1 MAWRYSVAIDVLGVV
16 MERAI
21 AKSLPEIVAERVTR
35 PVGMHDTSFT
45 ATDVS
50 RLAVPYVD
58 ATPRPK
64 RMSDEEVVPVPYTAG
79 PGIVFVPSRALD
91 STSFPS
97 GGGEGKVDTGHEAA
111 SDRGEPE
118 QC

>member
-1 MAWRYSVAIDVLGVV
+1 MAWRYSVAIDVLGAV

>member
-1 MAWRYSVAIDVLGVV
+1 MAWRYSVAIDVLGAV

-64 RMSDEEVVPVPYTAG
+64 RMSDEEVVPVRTPRGRASSLSRHG
-79 PGIVFVPSRALD
+79 PLTRRRSRPVVEKA
-91 STSFPS
+91 
-97 GGGEGKVDTGHEAA
+97 K
-111 SDRGEPE
+111 
-118 QC
+118 